1 MKQHPHQYATMY
13 NNMQLQ
19 QQQQP
24 RFSQPIMYPG
34 ALPTNQAPWPVAEQQ
49 HQLMNVMGQ
58 SPMSKMTQLG
68 ASNSSTPPMVP
79 TATAQL
85 ATRAPVVPAVNNPM
99 VPHIESICADT
110 ETRKKNLSIFQHR
123 DQLYQEALNTQHKRH
138 IALAQE
144 KKREIDW
151 IQHQRQTRVRAGP
164 ILVFGPGYTAS
175 GSQTTGLET
184 RVLYPNQRKRL
195 RASRELRFRHD
206 QLVEQGEKD
215 DTLVPIRLELEVDG
229 YKLRDTFTWNMNET
243 LITPE
248 QFAEIMCED
257 LQLPPST
264 FVPLISRGIRDQ
276 LEDYYLNAGSAVM
289 DGDGSDAEKETAEFL
304 AQCNDSSQY
313 VVKVEKEEDLERRKR
328 KHTELRMLIKLDIT
342 VGKRALLDQF
352 EWDIACQ
359 RNDAEEFADKLTKEL
374 GLGSEFRTAIAH
386 SIREQAHS
394 YIKSL
399 LLVGYEFDGSPI
411 SDDELRQSF
420 LPSLK
425 SIIRD
430 LDSVERFTP
439 AILELTDAELDKIEK
454 DRMRDAR
461 RKRRQ
466 ARGRRGVVLPDREPQ
481 KTFRT
486 GIAVAPEQD
495 VSDEQFLMDVG
506 MVNGVHTRG
515 STPTSNFEPMHS
527 QRKSA
532 LRARMNIAA
541 DAASSHHT
549 SASPPPFRGQYGS
562 GVQGVIPLNTGSRF
576 SMMDQRSF
584 SGQRI

>member
-1 MKQHPHQYATMY
+1 
-13 NNMQLQ
+13 
-19 QQQQP
+19 
-24 RFSQPIMYPG
+24 
-34 ALPTNQAPWPVAEQQ
+34 
-49 HQLMNVMGQ
+49 
-58 SPMSKMTQLG
+58 
-68 ASNSSTPPMVP
+68 MV
-79 TATAQL
+79 
-85 ATRAPVVPAVNNPM
+85 
-99 VPHIESICADT
+99 
-110 ETRKKNLSIFQHR
+110 
-123 DQLYQEALNTQHKRH
+123 
-138 IALAQE
+138 
-144 KKREIDW
+144 
-151 IQHQRQTRVRAGP
+151 
-164 ILVFGPGYTAS
+164 
-175 GSQTTGLET
+175 
-184 RVLYPNQRKRL
+184 YPNQRKRL
-195 RASRELRFRHD
+195 RRSRELRFRHD
-206 QLVEQGEKD
+206 QLVEQGEKY

-229 YKLRDTFTWNMNET
+229 YKLRDTFTWNMHET

-264 FVPLISRGIRDQ
+264 FVPLISRGIHDQ

-289 DGDGSDAEKETAEFL
+289 DGDGSDVEKETAEFL
-304 AQCNDSSQY
+304 AQCKESSNF
-313 VVKVEKEEDLERRKR
+313 VVKVDKEEDLEQRKR
-328 KHTELRMLIKLDIT
+328 KHTELRMLIKLDII
-342 VGKRALLDQF
+342 VGNRALLDQF

-374 GLGSEFRTAIAH
+374 GLGGEFKTAIAH

-394 YIKSL
+394 FIKSL
-399 LLVGYEFDGSPI
+399 LLVGYEFDGAPI
-411 SDDELRQSF
+411 SDDDLRQSF
-420 LPSLK
+420 LPALK

-495 VSDEQFLMDVG
+495 VSDEQFLMNVG

-515 STPTSNFEPMHS
+515 STPTSNLEPMHS

-549 SASPPPFRGQYGS
+549 SASPPPYRGQQG
-562 GVQGVIPLNTGSRF
+562 GVQGVIPLNTGNRF
-576 SMMDQRSF
+576 SMMDQRSI